1 MGSERA
7 EYPPSNFRLASI
19 LAIGTA
25 VPPTVVEQST
35 FPDVYFNVTGSNH
48 LFELKNK
55 FKRICN
61 VYLNFKA
68 TIRFITIS
76 R

>member
-7 EYPPSNFRLASI
+7 EHPPRSLPTNFRPASI

-25 VPPTVVEQST
+25 VPPTVMEQST
-35 FPDVYFNVTGSNH
+35 FPDVYFNLTDSNH

-55 FKRICN
+55 FKRICM
-61 VYLNFKA
+61 YIK
-68 TIRFITIS
+68 T
-76 R
+76 